1 VRTKSRAYAGRSA
14 EQRRAERRAQLLAAA
29 KETWG
34 DQGWAAVTMRG
45 VCAKAGLTNRYFYEN
60 FADRDALLA
69 AVWDDTLSQV
79 ITRVLA
85 AVSAAP
91 AEPRA
96 QFRAALAEFVHAIS
110 EDPDTA
116 RIGFGEHAGSAIL
129 EQRRRDAIRTFTDLI
144 IAQARHTHLID
155 TEDTAAR
162 MTALLLVGGLTE
174 IITNWLHGE
183 LPADTEQLI
192 THMTN
197 LAVILAPPI
206 LNNH

>member
-1 VRTKSRAYAGRSA
+1 
-14 EQRRAERRAQLLAAA
+14 
-29 KETWG
+29 
-34 DQGWAAVTMRG
+34 
-45 VCAKAGLTNRYFYEN
+45 
-60 FADRDALLA
+60 
-69 AVWDDTLSQV
+69 V

-144 IAQARHTHLID
+144 IGQARHTHLID

-197 LAVILAPPI
+197 LAMTLAPPI
-206 LNNH
+206 LNNR